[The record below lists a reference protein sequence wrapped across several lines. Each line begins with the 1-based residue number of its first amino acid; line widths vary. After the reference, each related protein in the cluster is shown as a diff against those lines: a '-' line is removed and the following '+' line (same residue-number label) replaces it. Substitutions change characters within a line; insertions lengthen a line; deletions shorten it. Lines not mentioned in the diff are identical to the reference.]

1 MELATDEDREASSI
15 LFMLY
20 FSYLNYSM
28 VPYEIIILEY
38 YCGRQ
43 IGEWA
48 GH

>member
-1 MELATDEDREASSI
+1 LVYSI
-15 LFMLY
+15 
-20 FSYLNYSM
+20 